1 MFGSGV
7 VIGMA
12 LSITVSRVTCITP
25 KAHRLGTTACSAEV
39 AGATMPVTAE
49 SLIAASAIPATV
61 AASSA
66 SASLSLR
73 VYKEIY
79 STLS

>member
-1 MFGSGV
+1 M
-7 VIGMA
+7 IGMA

-25 KAHRLGTTACSAEV
+25 KAHRLETTACSAEV
-39 AGATMPVTAE
+39 AGAAMPSSAE
-49 SLIAASAIPATV
+49 SLIAAASIPPAVTAT
-61 AASSA
+61 SA